1 MKASLAI
8 RLSFF
13 VAMALSACSVGPEYE
28 RPALQENKAWGE
40 RGAAALAPSRV
51 IEMDWW
57 TGFGDPYLDKLVKEA
72 ISGSFDLKIL
82 LGRIQE
88 AGATIKGA
96 RAGLMPTLD
105 LSTGMEFKR
114 SDQVRDMRTGRFKTG
129 DEQQA
134 TGQGSLSWEMDMWG
148 KKRRE
153 YAATKAEYEA
163 SQADYRAGYL
173 KLVSELAQA
182 YFQIRQ
188 IDEQSDLTD
197 KFYKEHQQ
205 IATIYQNQY
214 AEGLIPEWKV
224 LRQEAEVK
232 RLKQEVLELERVRK
246 RLEHRIAILLGR
258 PPGDLKVPSADLRG
272 NLKPVKVP
280 VGLPSDLLSRRP
292 DIVAAEYRLIKATH
306 NVGAAEAARLPSF
319 GLTGKGS
326 LASETLKGLLT
337 GTWALSIAPAVTMP
351 LFDGGSRKAD
361 VAAKEARA
369 QVTQEVYRKTVMTA
383 FEEVENALVNLESR
397 QKQKAVLQEKLD
409 GLKQIRSQTTA
420 KFELGLISQLEV
432 LDIERELYASEKSLL
447 EMHRYLLDDTVAL
460 FKAVGGGWG
469 KVTVR

>member
-28 RPALQENKAWGE
+28 RPELQEKKAWSE
-40 RGAAALAPSRV
+40 RGAAELAPSEV

-105 LSTGMEFKR
+105 LSTGQSFE
-114 SDQVRDMRTGRFKTG
+114 RTKVAPTG
-129 DEQQA
+129 PTMSRKSASAQ
-134 TGQGSLSWEMDMWG
+134 SNLSWEMDMWG

-153 YAATKAEYEA
+153 YSATKAEYEA

-182 YFQIRQ
+182 YFQVRQ

-205 IATIYQNQY
+205 IATIYRNQY

-232 RLKQEVLELERVRK
+232 RLSQELLELERVRK

-258 PPGDLKVPSADLRG
+258 PPGDLKVPPADLRG

-292 DIVAAEYRLIKATH
+292 DIVAAEYRLVKATH
-306 NVGAAEAARLPSF
+306 EVGAAEAARLPSF

-326 LASETLKGLLT
+326 LASEALKGLLT
-337 GTWALSIAPAVTMP
+337 GTWALSIAPAVKMP

-469 KVTVR
+469 KVTVK

>member
-13 VAMALSACSVGPEYE
+13 MAMALSACSVGPEYE
-28 RPALQENKAWGE
+28 RPELQEKKAWGE
-40 RGAAALAPSRV
+40 RGSAELAPSRV

-72 ISGSFDLKIL
+72 ISGSFDLRIL

-96 RAGLMPTLD
+96 RAGLMPSLD
-105 LSTGMEFKR
+105 LSTKAEFSR
-114 SDQVRDMRTGRFKTG
+114 AEVPQFGGGQTVVDSQT
-129 DEQQA
+129 A
-134 TGQGSLSWEMDMWG
+134 TGQTGLSWEIDMWG

-173 KLVSELAQA
+173 KLVSELALA
-182 YFQIRQ
+182 YFQVRQ
-188 IDEQSDLTD
+188 IDEQSHMTN
-197 KFYKEHQQ
+197 KSHGQYNQ
-205 IATIYQNQY
+205 ILTIYENQY
-214 AEGLIPEWKV
+214 AEGLIAQWKV

-232 RLKQEVLELERVRK
+232 RLSQELLELERVRK
-246 RLEHRIAILLGR
+246 RLENRIATLLGR
-258 PPGDLKVPSADLRG
+258 PAGDLKIPRVNLRQ
-272 NLKPVKVP
+272 NLRPVKVP

-319 GLTGKGS
+319 GLTGTGS
-326 LASETLKGLLT
+326 LVSESLKGLLT
-337 GTWALSIAPAVTMP
+337 GTWALSIAPAVKMP

-409 GLKQIRSQTTA
+409 GLKQVRSQTTA

>member
-8 RLSFF
+8 RFSLLM
-13 VAMALSACSVGPEYE
+13 VTILSACSVGPQYE
-28 RPALQENKAWGE
+28 RPELEEKKAWGE
-40 RGAAALAPSRV
+40 TGAAELGPSQV
-51 IEMDWW
+51 IQMDWW
-57 TGFGDPYLDKLVKEA
+57 TGFGDPYLNKLVQEA

-88 AGATIKGA
+88 AGATIRGA
-96 RAGLMPTLD
+96 RAQLMPSLD
-105 LSTGMEFKR
+105 LSTKAEFSRAEVPDFGGGHTVADAQK
-114 SDQVRDMRTGRFKTG
+114 
-129 DEQQA
+129 A
-134 TGQGSLSWEMDMWG
+134 TGQTSLSWEIDMWG

-173 KLVSELAQA
+173 KLVSELAMA

-188 IDEQSDLTD
+188 IDEQSRMTD
-197 KFYKEHQQ
+197 KSYGQYNQ
-205 IATIYQNQY
+205 ILTIYQNQY
-214 AEGLIPEWKV
+214 AEGLVPQWKV

-232 RLKQEVLELERVRK
+232 MLNQDLLELERVRK
-246 RLEHRIAILLGR
+246 RLENRIATLLGR
-258 PPGDLKVPSADLRG
+258 PAGDLKIPRANLRQ
-272 NLKPVKVP
+272 NLRPVKVP

-306 NVGAAEAARLPSF
+306 NVGAAEAAKLPSF
-319 GLTGKGS
+319 GLTGSGS
-326 LASETLKGLLT
+326 LVSESLKGLLT
-337 GTWALSIAPAVTMP
+337 GTWALSIAPAVSMP

-361 VAAKEARA
+361 VAAKQARA
-369 QVTQEVYRKTVMTA
+369 QVTQEVYRKTVMAA

-397 QKQKAVLQEKLD
+397 QKQKAVLKEKLD
-409 GLKQIRSQTTA
+409 GLKQVRSQTTA

-447 EMHRYLLDDTVAL
+447 QMHRYLLDDTVSL
-460 FKAVGGGWG
+460 FKALGGGWG

>member
-1 MKASLAI
+1 MKVSLAI
-8 RLSFF
+8 RVSFL

-28 RPALQENKAWGE
+28 RPELQEKKAWSRTGPGE
-40 RGAAALAPSRV
+40 LAPSQI
-51 IEMDWW
+51 IELDWW
-57 TGFGDPYLDKLVKEA
+57 TNFKDSYLNKLVKDA
-72 ISGSFDLKIL
+72 ISESYDLKIL

-96 RAGLMPTLD
+96 RAQLLPSLD
-105 LSTGMEFKR
+105 LSTKTEFTR
-114 SDQVRDMRTGRFKTG
+114 AEVPTFGGG
-129 DEQQA
+129 DTVVDSQTA
-134 TGQGSLSWEMDMWG
+134 TAKAGLSWEIDMWG

-173 KLVSELAQA
+173 KLVSDLAQA

-188 IDEQSDLTD
+188 IDEQTSMTGA
-197 KFYKEHQQ
+197 FYKQYEQ
-205 IATIYQNQY
+205 ILTIYENQY
-214 AEGLIPEWKV
+214 AEGLIAEWKV

-232 RLKQEVLELERVRK
+232 RLNQELLELERIRK

-258 PPGDLKVPSADLRG
+258 PPGDLKVPKANLRG
-272 NLKPVKVP
+272 NLQPAKVP

-292 DIVAAEYRLIKATH
+292 DIVAAEYRLVKAYH
-306 NVGAAEAARLPSF
+306 QVGAAEAARLPSF
-319 GLTGKGS
+319 GLTGAGS
-326 LASETLKGLLT
+326 LVSESLKGLLT
-337 GTWALSIAPAVTMP
+337 GTWALSIAPQVSAP

-369 QVTQEVYRKTVMTA
+369 SVTTEVYRKTVMTA

-397 QKQKAVLQEKLD
+397 QKQKAVLEEKLD
-409 GLKQIRSQTTA
+409 GLTRVRSQTTA
-420 KFELGLISQLEV
+420 KFDLGLISQLEL
-432 LDIERELYASEKSLL
+432 LDIERELYTSEKSLL